1 MRVQD
6 LTPEIADQLGVD
18 DTEGVVVSS
27 VDPSGP
33 AREAGIRRGD
43 VIVEVDKES
52 VKDAEQLQDHLA
64 EAEERAL
71 LLIRRGESQLY
82 VPIKRQAS

>member
-6 LTPEIADQLGVD
+6 LTPDIASQLGID
-18 DTEGVVVSS
+18 DSEGVVVSS

-52 VKDAEQLQDHLA
+52 VKDADQLQEHLSDA
-64 EAEERAL
+64 DERAL
-71 LLIRRGESQLY
+71 LLIRRGDSQLY
-82 VPIKRQAS
+82 VPIKRETS